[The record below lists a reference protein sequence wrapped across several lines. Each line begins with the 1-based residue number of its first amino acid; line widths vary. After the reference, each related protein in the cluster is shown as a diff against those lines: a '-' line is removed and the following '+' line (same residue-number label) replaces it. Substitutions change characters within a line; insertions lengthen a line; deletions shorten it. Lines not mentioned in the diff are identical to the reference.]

1 MVMGVGRDG
10 PRGNGAGDNP
20 FREAI
25 EVINALAEEGDFEF
39 EEAERMAQREQDW
52 EDRQQRRPATLAT
65 PENPPPR
72 QSVPHSFG
80 LHSLRHPGAAEENY
94 GPRMTNGD
102 ADDEEEEEDGGVG
115 GGEEDD
121 DEASSGGDSVIL
133 LPRGITPPRKQIERK
148 EEEEGR
154 DRKWEMLERRHEGE
168 EEKENSENGATIEVR
183 RANPVPPPATN
194 AISSTK

>member
-1 MVMGVGRDG
+1 MGVGRDG
-10 PRGNGAGDNP
+10 PRGSGAGDNP

-65 PENPPPR
+65 PENSPPR
-72 QSVPHSFG
+72 QVVSHSFG

-102 ADDEEEEEDGGVG
+102 ADDEEEEEGVEG
-115 GGEEDD
+115 GGD
-121 DEASSGGDSVIL
+121 
-133 LPRGITPPRKQIERK
+133 
-148 EEEEGR
+148 
-154 DRKWEMLERRHEGE
+154 
-168 EEKENSENGATIEVR
+168 
-183 RANPVPPPATN
+183 
-194 AISSTK
+194 